1 MEEKYLVEIFCEVSM
16 DGLDKAVGEA
26 FTKLAF
32 EAVDKIIKV
41 SFLLEETSVIMIN
54 KIKID
59 MSLELNLFNAIE

>member
-41 SFLLEETSVIMIN
+41 SFFTEGNFSHYDKQN
-54 KIKID
+54 
-59 MSLELNLFNAIE
+59 

>member
-41 SFLLEETSVIMIN
+41 SFLLKETSVIMIN
-54 KIKID
+54 KI
-59 MSLELNLFNAIE
+59 